1 MTNVNGCESAPDT
14 AMKINAIAPRFLA
27 AAAQKIGAKLV
38 YVSTDYVFDGDGART
53 SDDSIIPYT
62 EWDVCAPC
70 SVYGK
75 SKWLGEQYV
84 REVCPRTFVVRTAWL
99 YGYVGGNFV
108 KTIWK
113 NGAQKGELKVVDD
126 QMGNPTNANDLAYHI
141 LKLALTDTY
150 GVYHCTG
157 TGVCSWY
164 DFACEIIRLAGVPC
178 RVTPCTTEEYP
189 TPAKRPAYSA
199 LDNAMLRCTVGDEMR
214 EWKAA
219 LAVYVEKL
227 KKAGGPQ

>member
-1 MTNVNGCESAPDT
+1 MTIRWATLPT
-14 AMKINAIAPRFLA
+14 P
-27 AAAQKIGAKLV
+27 
-38 YVSTDYVFDGDGART
+38 
-53 SDDSIIPYT
+53 
-62 EWDVCAPC
+62 
-70 SVYGK
+70 
-75 SKWLGEQYV
+75 
-84 REVCPRTFVVRTAWL
+84 
-99 YGYVGGNFV
+99 
-108 KTIWK
+108 TISRI
-113 NGAQKGELKVVDD
+113 
-126 QMGNPTNANDLAYHI
+126 HI